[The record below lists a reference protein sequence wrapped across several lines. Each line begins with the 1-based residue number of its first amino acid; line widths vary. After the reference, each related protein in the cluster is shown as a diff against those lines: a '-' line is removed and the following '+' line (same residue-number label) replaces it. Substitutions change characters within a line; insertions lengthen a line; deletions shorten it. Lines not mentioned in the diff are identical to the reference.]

1 MAANCFSWG
10 ISNDKFTPPIK
21 KLKRGKIKINPIAI
35 KKTGICLPC
44 VSCNFFAWNL
54 ITIIAIIVVFE
65 FTIGKTLNKITRQTD
80 VLLTKEGRK
89 QMVNTIKV
97 EMEKAVKK
105 ENYLKE
111 DERILINKFINK
123 IKAELNSVK

>member
-1 MAANCFSWG
+1 MRNY
-10 ISNDKFTPPIK
+10 IYKT
-21 KLKRGKIKINPIAI
+21 LIA
-35 KKTGICLPC
+35 
-44 VSCNFFAWNL
+44 V
-54 ITIIAIIVVFE
+54 IALIVVFE

-89 QMVNTIKV
+89 QIVNTIKV

-123 IKAELNSVK
+123 IKTELNSVK